1 MKLTATEAPSSNG
14 ISEWHNAVLGKMI
27 KKLKLDNNTYPID
40 VIVSWAISAKMRY
53 KVVMALAQ
61 SNLYFGK
68 SANLP
73 SNLVNWP
80 TAIEDVSH
88 ADILAKHVNALH
100 AARKAFME
108 AESSDTLCRAL
119 KTKNRE
125 ITGIEYEIGDMVYYK
140 RKSSDKWKG
149 PVMVIGK

>member
-1 MKLTATEAPSSNG
+1 
-14 ISEWHNAVLGKMI
+14 MI

-149 PVMVIGK
+149 PGMVIGK

>member
-1 MKLTATEAPSSNG
+1 
-14 ISEWHNAVLGKMI
+14 MI

-40 VIVSWAISAKMRY
+40 VIVSWAISVKN
-53 KVVMALAQ
+53 ALQ
-61 SNLYFGK
+61 SCYGFSPKQLVFGK

-80 TAIEDVSH
+80 TAIDVSH
-88 ADILAKHVNALH
+88 ADILVKHVNALH

-108 AESSDTLCRAL
+108 AESSDLLRRAL